1 MKRKSKNKRK
11 YQVKCLNIN
20 NKNELK
26 KYVLKLSQLSEINN
40 LLSKNLITKSEYEE
54 IKRAIGFFSDF

>member
-1 MKRKSKNKRK
+1 MKRKIKRK
-11 YQVKCLNIN
+11 YKVKYLNIN
-20 NKNELK
+20 NNELK
-26 KYVLKLSQLSEINN
+26 KYVFKLFQLSEINN